1 MMSGRRRHRRFRH
14 SRYNVT
20 ARAEA
25 LFNKARLAQKYCG
38 GGRVVVTI
46 SSITG
51 TGILSDISKQ
61 NDLESGGFIQ
71 GIDAELHVRKC
82 DYPTAP
88 TNGST
93 LTTKAAGEAT
103 ATTYRITDV
112 NNDHRMGEWV
122 LTLQAQH
129 R

>member
-1 MMSGRRRHRRFRH
+1 M
-14 SRYNVT
+14 T

-25 LFNKARLAQKYCG
+25 LFNKARISQKYCG

-46 SSITG
+46 NSITG
-51 TGILSDISKQ
+51 TGILSDVSKQ
-61 NDLESGGFIQ
+61 NDLESGGFIS

-82 DYPTAP
+82 DYPTTP
-88 TNGST
+88 TNGLT
-93 LTTKAAGEAT
+93 LTTKAAGEAI

>member
-1 MMSGRRRHRRFRH
+1 MMRGRRRHRSFRH
-14 SRYNVT
+14 PPHNVT
-20 ARAEA
+20 KTSEA
-25 LFNKARLAQKYCG
+25 LFNRARLRQKYCG
-38 GGRVVVTI
+38 GGQVVVTI
-46 SSITG
+46 SGIAG
-51 TGILSDISKQ
+51 TGILSDVAKE
-61 NDLESGGFIQ
+61 NNLESGGFIQ

-93 LTTKAAGEAT
+93 LTTKAAGEAA
-103 ATTYRITDV
+103 ATTYRVTDV

-129 R
+129 Q

>member
-1 MMSGRRRHRRFRH
+1 MRGRRRHRSFRH
-14 SRYNVT
+14 PPHNVT

-25 LFNKARLAQKYCG
+25 LFNKARQKQKYCG
-38 GGRVVVTI
+38 GGQVVVTI
-46 SSITG
+46 SGIAG
-51 TGILSDISKQ
+51 TGILSDVSKE
-61 NDLESGGFIQ
+61 NNLESGGFIQ

-103 ATTYRITDV
+103 ATTYRVTDV